1 MPKELKKD
9 TNISQLS
16 KLITLLDQEPVFEWS
31 TFGIEKSIQYKK
43 KISIAIHF

>member
-16 KLITLLDQEPVFEWS
+16 KLITLLGSEPVFEWS
-31 TFGIEKSIQYKK
+31 TCGIEKSIKYEK
-43 KISIAIHF
+43 KIAIAN